1 MGFIYNADFILVK
14 FQSTRLT
21 KSRMETFAAL
31 FQDLQVRN

>member
-1 MGFIYNADFILVK
+1 MEFIYNADFILKK
-14 FQSTRLT
+14 FQLARLT